1 MALRIDHVRIVA
13 LFKTKEGISKEDFD
27 KFWLDDHSK
36 LFDSLHVVKSPRFL
50 IAAHHYRFN
59 LVVSDAI
66 SAAAWPCSTLQPF
79 RPSPRSS
86 LMRSTTVELKHFE
99 KGGQMLASN
108 FATII
113 DN

>member
-36 LFDSLHVVKSPRFL
+36 LFDSLHVVK
-50 IAAHHYRFN
+50 FN